1 MATKLKIEK
10 SGDEILQIISNN
22 ETVLEHCLF
31 THQMFSA
38 NAKTITDTLMLSI
51 PTYLEKE

>member
-1 MATKLKIEK
+1 MGWVKIFK
-10 SGDEILQIISNN
+10 QNKGRNEILQIISNN

-38 NAKTITDTLMLSI
+38 NARLL
-51 PTYLEKE
+51 PTH